1 MTYSSLQKPLAILL
15 AAAAFAACHK
25 SAPMAGPTP
34 AGAPSSSVAAKAA
47 NAMPAGVTA
56 ATIAMGDS
64 IFHARSCA
72 GCHGATAKGGT
83 GGPDLTTS
91 THLHVNGS
99 YEDFVRIITNGV
111 PRDSIKV
118 PTHRFAMQPRG
129 TNRNAPPLSDDQ
141 INAVAAYVYSLSHK

>member
-1 MTYSSLQKPLAILL
+1 MTYSSLHKPLAILL
-15 AAAAFAACHK
+15 VTGALTACHK

-34 AGAPSSSVAAKAA
+34 AGAARANAVAAKPAA
-47 NAMPAGVTA
+47 VTA
-56 ATIAMGDS
+56 AAIAQGDS
-64 IFHARSCA
+64 IYHARACA
-72 GCHGATAKGGT
+72 GCHGPQATGGQ

-99 YEDFVRIITNGV
+99 YDDFVRIITTGV
-111 PRDSIKV
+111 PKDSIMV

-141 INAVAAYVYSLSHK
+141 IHAVAAYVYSLSHE

>member
-1 MTYSSLQKPLAILL
+1 MTHSSLQKPLAILL

-25 SAPMAGPTP
+25 TAPMAGPTP
-34 AGAPSSSVAAKAA
+34 EGAPSASVAARAA

-64 IFHARSCA
+64 IFHARTCA
-72 GCHGATAKGGT
+72 RCHGPEAKGAQ

-99 YEDFVRIITNGV
+99 YDDFVRIITDGV

-118 PTHRFAMQPRG
+118 ATHRFPMPARGGPRP
-129 TNRNAPPLSDDQ
+129 APLTDDQ
-141 INAVAAYVYSLSHK
+141 VHAVAAYVYSLSHK